1 MSLENELKAIIR
13 DVADFPKEG
22 IVFKDLTTVL
32 LHPDLTKKVVEALA
46 NAIEEKPD
54 AIAAIESRG
63 FWFGTLIAQYLG
75 VPFIP
80 LRKKGKL
87 PAETDKIHYD
97 LEYGK
102 ASIEIHRGHVQKGW
116 KVMIHDDLLAT
127 GGTALAAAALLERQ
141 GASIHSFNFLVNL
154 SFLGAGPLFEKAYPN
169 VPLNSLVNY

>member
-1 MSLENELKAIIR
+1 MSLEQELKDIIR

-32 LHPDLTKKVVEALA
+32 LYPDLTRKVIDALA

-63 FWFGTLIAQYLG
+63 FWFGTLLAQRLN

-87 PAETDKIHYD
+87 PGATESIQYD
-97 LEYGK
+97 LEYGT
-102 ASIEIHRGHVQKGW
+102 ATIEIHTGHVQKGW
-116 KVMIHDDLLAT
+116 KVMVHDDLLAT
-127 GGTALAAAALLERQ
+127 GGTAIAAAQLLERQ
-141 GASIHSFNFLVNL
+141 GASIHSFSFLVNL
-154 SFLGAGPLFEKAYPN
+154 TFLGAGEIFEKEYPE
-169 VPLNSLVNY
+169 VPLTSLVDY

>member
-13 DVADFPKEG
+13 DVVDFPKEG

-32 LHPDLTKKVVEALA
+32 LYPDLTKKVVEALA
-46 NAIEEKPD
+46 NAIEDKPD

-63 FWFGTLIAQYLG
+63 FWFGTLIAQHLG

-87 PAETDKIHYD
+87 PAETDQIHYD
-97 LEYGK
+97 LEYGQ
-102 ASIEIHRGHVQKGW
+102 ASIEIHKGHVQKGW

-127 GGTALAAAALLERQ
+127 GGTALAAAQLLERQ
-141 GASIHSFNFLVNL
+141 GAKIHSFNFLVHL
-154 SFLGAGPLFEKAYPN
+154 SFLDAGSLFKQAYPA

>member
-1 MSLENELKAIIR
+1 MSLETELKQIIR

-32 LHPDLTKKVVEALA
+32 LDPVLTKKVVEAIA
-46 NAIEEKPD
+46 KSIDEKPD

-63 FWFGTLIAQYLG
+63 FWFGTLLAQYLQ

-87 PAETDKIHYD
+87 PGATDVIHYD

-102 ASIEIHRGHVQKGW
+102 ASIEIHQGHVKKDWQ
-116 KVMIHDDLLAT
+116 VMVHDDLLAT
-127 GGTALAAAALLERQ
+127 GGTALAAAQLLQRQ
-141 GASIHSFNFLVNL
+141 GAQIHSFSFLVNL
-154 SFLGAGPLFEKAYPN
+154 SFLGAETLIKKQYEH
-169 VPLNSLVNY
+169 VPITSLVNY

>member
-1 MSLENELKAIIR
+1 MSLEQDLKTIIR

-32 LHPDLTKKVVEALA
+32 LHPELTRRTVEALA

-63 FWFGTLIAQYLG
+63 FWFGTLLAQHLS

-87 PAETDKIHYD
+87 PGATDQIHYD

-102 ASIEIHRGHVQKGW
+102 ASIEIHEGHVREGW
-116 KVMIHDDLLAT
+116 KVMVHDDLLAT
-127 GGTALAAAALLERQ
+127 GGTALAAAKLLERQ
-141 GASIHSFNFLVNL
+141 GGSVHSFSFLVNL
-154 SFLGAGPLFEKAYPN
+154 SFLGAEDIFKKEYPE
-169 VPLNSLVNY
+169 VPFSSIVHY

>member
-32 LHPDLTKKVVEALA
+32 LYPELTQKVVVALA
-46 NAIEEKPD
+46 DAIEEKPD

-63 FWFGTLIAQYLG
+63 FWFGTLVAQYLG

-87 PAETDKIHYD
+87 PGETDEIHYD
-97 LEYGK
+97 LEYGR
-102 ASIEIHRGHVQKGW
+102 ATIEIHKGHVQKGW
-116 KVMIHDDLLAT
+116 KVMVHDDLLAT
-127 GGTALAAAALLERQ
+127 GGTAIAAAQLLERQ
-141 GASIHSFNFLVNL
+141 GAQIHSFNFLVHL
-154 SFLGAGPLFEKAYPN
+154 SFLGATPLFEKAFPN
-169 VPLNSLVNY
+169 IPLNSLVNY

>member
-1 MSLENELKAIIR
+1 MNLEQELKEIIR

-32 LHPDLTKKVVEALA
+32 LYPDLTRKVVDALA

-63 FWFGTLIAQYLG
+63 FWFGTLLAQKLN

-87 PAETDKIHYD
+87 PGQTEAVHYN
-97 LEYGK
+97 LEYGT
-102 ASIEIHRGHVQKGW
+102 ASIEIHTGHVKKGW
-116 KVMIHDDLLAT
+116 KVMVHDDLLAT
-127 GGTALAAAALLERQ
+127 GGTAIAAAKLLEGQ
-141 GASIHSFNFLVNL
+141 GASIHSFSFLVNL
-154 SFLGAGPLFEKAYPN
+154 TFLGAGKLFKEDYPH
-169 VPLNSLVNY
+169 VPLKSVVNY